1 MNEIDKF
8 DVLADKLL
16 GKSISVGCLDG
27 MADSIVTLFITI
39 SGYFRLFV
47 ICEYTLFSSWMNVPW
62 CGRMWQGASSSGVGK
77 RTHD

>member
-47 ICEYTLFSSWMNVPW
+47 ICEYTLFSS
-62 CGRMWQGASSSGVGK
+62 
-77 RTHD
+77 